1 MNEKKTVLDI
11 DRLSV
16 KLKTERGMFT
26 AVNQVSFQI
35 QSGETVALVGES
47 GCGKSLTS
55 LSIMGLI
62 AKKLGVVE
70 GSIRFKDKVL
80 NQLREREMRA
90 IRGFDISMIFQEPM
104 TSLNPVHSIGRQ
116 IDEVFRLH
124 TSASKQERRAQ
135 TIEMLRKVGIP
146 RAEKIVHDFPHQL
159 SGGMKQR
166 VMIAMAMACQP
177 DLLIADE
184 PTTALD
190 VTIQAQ
196 ILDLMN
202 DLKRKAN
209 TAILLITHDLGV
221 VAEMADRVMV
231 MYYGEIVEEADVQ
244 TLFASPRHPYTVGL
258 LQSIPS
264 LDRENKRLKPIEGNV
279 PILGEVQDGCPF
291 RSRCTHAM
299 ERCAREKPPMIH
311 TGKHSVRCWVYADQE
326 VAI

>member
-1 MNEKKTVLDI
+1 MKEKKTVLDI

-16 KLKTERGMFT
+16 NLKTERGTFT

-35 QSGETVALVGES
+35 EAGETVALVGES

-62 AKKLGVVE
+62 AKKLGKID
-70 GSIRFKDKVL
+70 GTIRFKDKVL
-80 NQLREREMRA
+80 NQLHEREMRA
-90 IRGFDISMIFQEPM
+90 IRGCDISMIFQEPM

-124 TSASKQERRAQ
+124 TDATKQERRNH
-135 TIEMLRKVGIP
+135 TIDMLRKVGIP
-146 RAEKIVHDFPHQL
+146 RAEKIVKDFPHQL

-202 DLKRKAN
+202 DLKQKVN

-244 TLFASPRHPYTVGL
+244 TLFASPKHPYTVGL

-264 LDRENKRLKPIEGNV
+264 LERENKRLTPIEGNV
-279 PILGEVQDGCPF
+279 PILGEVHEGCPF
-291 RSRCTHAM
+291 LSRCPQAI
-299 ERCAREKPPMIH
+299 ERCAQEKPPVVR
-311 TGKHSVRCWVYADQE
+311 TGKHAVRCWMYADEE

>member
-16 KLKTERGMFT
+16 KLKTEQGMFT

-35 QSGETVALVGES
+35 DSGETVALVGES

-62 AKKLGVVE
+62 SKNLGVVE
-70 GSIRFKDKVL
+70 GRICFKDKVL
-80 NQLREREMRA
+80 NQLQEREMRA
-90 IRGFDISMIFQEPM
+90 IRGNDISMIFQEPM

-124 TSASKQERRAQ
+124 TDASKQERRAH

-258 LQSIPS
+258 LHSIPS
-264 LDRENKRLKPIEGNV
+264 LDRDNKRLTPIEGNV
-279 PILGEVQDGCPF
+279 PTLGEVQDGCPF

-299 ERCAREKPPMIH
+299 ERCTREKPPMIRA
-311 TGKHSVRCWVYADQE
+311 GKHAVRCWVYADQE